1 MSFKRNESQQL
12 TLHDSFINL
21 SPPLSEN
28 ATEFLVSGICG
39 YCVSRN

>member
-1 MSFKRNESQQL
+1 MSFKRNDNQQL
-12 TLHDSFINL
+12 TQHDSFMNL
-21 SPPLSEN
+21 SPALRN